1 MESFVASHTTTSPT
15 DSYLPKNIRSM
26 VENDR
31 LSTLRA
37 DFQSL
42 PLQDIM
48 FYNLDDAES
57 AFFKSQTGITDDEQ
71 LKKHIVEAQEEAFKV
86 LTNFSINHPSLLTEF
101 WRIIGLSVPMHP
113 SLCIHKVRSP
123 HFCRE
128 YPIIDTLQVED
139 ISSFRVRCASRAR

>member
-1 MESFVASHTTTSPT
+1 MTSERHIPELVSSKCMPTALPSESMIRYVYKTVRFRGVLHRISHYDLSHGLLFLK
-15 DSYLPKNIRSM
+15 SIRSM

-31 LSTLRA
+31 LSTLRT

-57 AFFKSQTGITDDEQ
+57 AFFKSQTGIQDDEL

-86 LTNFSINHPSLLTEF
+86 LAVSFIN
-101 WRIIGLSVPMHP
+101 
-113 SLCIHKVRSP
+113 
-123 HFCRE
+123 
-128 YPIIDTLQVED
+128 
-139 ISSFRVRCASRAR
+139 

>member
-1 MESFVASHTTTSPT
+1 
-15 DSYLPKNIRSM
+15 M

-31 LSTLRA
+31 LSTLRT

-48 FYNLDDAES
+48 FYNLDDAEN

-86 LTNFSINHPSLLTEF
+86 LTDYFINYQSLLTEF
-101 WRIIGLSVPMHP
+101 RRTIGLSVPLHP
-113 SLCIHKVRSP
+113 SLFIHKV
-123 HFCRE
+123 
-128 YPIIDTLQVED
+128 
-139 ISSFRVRCASRAR
+139 

>member
-1 MESFVASHTTTSPT
+1 MA
-15 DSYLPKNIRSM
+15 
-26 VENDR
+26 ENDP

-57 AFFKSQTGITDDEQ
+57 AFFKSQTGIQDDEL

-86 LTNFSINHPSLLTEF
+86 LAVSFIN
-101 WRIIGLSVPMHP
+101 
-113 SLCIHKVRSP
+113 
-123 HFCRE
+123 
-128 YPIIDTLQVED
+128 
-139 ISSFRVRCASRAR
+139 